1 MTINSGLLGKIASMQ
16 VMSTFL
22 TEVMHLHRKG
32 SCSTFLKIPKMLPL
46 MPDLLHV
53 IKKNH
58 STTPALMALLH
69 TDVCNIYAQSATLGQ
84 NLH

>member
-1 MTINSGLLGKIASMQ
+1 MTINSGLLGKIALMLL
-16 VMSTFL
+16 FP
-22 TEVMHLHRKG
+22 TEVMQLHRKG
-32 SCSTFLKIPKMLPL
+32 SCSTFVKIAKMPLSCLICSMLLKK
-46 MPDLLHV
+46 
-53 IKKNH
+53 H

>member
-1 MTINSGLLGKIASMQ
+1 MIANSGLLGKIALMK
-16 VMSTFL
+16 VMSVFP

-32 SCSTFLKIPKMLPL
+32 SCFTFVKIPKMSLSCL
-46 MPDLLHV
+46 ICSMLL
-53 IKKNH
+53 KNH

-84 NLH
+84 NLD